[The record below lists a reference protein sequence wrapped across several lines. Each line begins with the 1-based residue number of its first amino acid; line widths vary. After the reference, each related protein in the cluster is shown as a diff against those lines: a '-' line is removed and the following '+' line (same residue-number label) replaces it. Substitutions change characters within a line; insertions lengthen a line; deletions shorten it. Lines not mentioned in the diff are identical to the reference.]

1 MRQILLIVMI
11 MLALA
16 LSSCSGDGAEQL
28 YDTANLEEIQDNR
41 EHARKL
47 YQEIIDKYP
56 ESEYAKRA
64 KERLSG
70 LGKTDWGK

>member
-1 MRQILLIVMI
+1 MKQILLILMI
-11 MLALA
+11 IFATV
-16 LSSCSGDGAEQL
+16 LSGCSSNGAEQL
-28 YDTANLEEIQDNR
+28 YETANLEEIQDNR

-47 YQEIIDKYP
+47 YQDIIDKYP